1 MLVSIIIAAYNE
13 EKNIARMLDCIMNQS
28 YNELEVIIIDDG
40 STDTTS
46 TICKKYAEKDSRF
59 HYHYKENGGVAAA
72 RNLGLKLM
80 TGNLVTFLDG
90 DDYIENNFI
99 EKLFE
104 PFQNEKNIDLTICS
118 YYQNDKLIRFNECI
132 ENKEQVLLDIIRPN
146 GSKGYLWNKLF
157 STQIIRERKIKFN
170 EKIKVTSDL
179 PFVVEYVLNCTRI
192 QYLSKPLIHYS
203 INDGSISNNL
213 NNKKILTQIYS
224 SQLCIDLLKRAKMDI
239 SIVQKYIESYFRMLT
254 GTILKK
260 KFKTTLDD
268 LIYLK
273 ESLYRYEFKNIDH
286 KITRLKFFLAKNKL
300 NYEIKLSK
308 LKG

>member
-28 YNELEVIIIDDG
+28 YSELEVIIIDDG

-99 EKLFE
+99 EKL
-104 PFQNEKNIDLTICS
+104 NEYFHNKKDIDLAICS
-118 YYQNDKLIRFNECI
+118 YYQNNKLIKFNESI
-132 ENKEQVLLDIIRPN
+132 EDREYVLLDIIRPD

-157 STQIIRERKIKFN
+157 STHIIRENEIEFD

-179 PFVVEYVLNCTRI
+179 PFVVEYVLNCNRI
-192 QYLSKPLIHYS
+192 KYLSKPLINYS
-203 INDGSISNNL
+203 INEGSISNNL
-213 NNKKILTQIYS
+213 YNKKILTQIYS
-224 SQLCIDLLKRAKMDI
+224 SQLCIDLLKRENIDI

-260 KFKTTLDD
+260 KFNTTLDE
-268 LIYLK
+268 LLYLK
-273 ESLYRYEFKNIDH
+273 DSLYKYEFTNIEH
-286 KITRLKFFLAKNKL
+286 KITRLKFFLAKNKV